1 MNKVFIVL
9 FTLLLNASFGEYII
23 KKEDIKES
31 SHKAYFAAGCFWGVE
46 SLFQSLNGVL
56 STSVGYMNGNTD
68 NPNYKSVCYE
78 NTGHAEAVELIYNPK
93 IISYREL
100 CEYFW
105 KIHDPTT
112 LNQQGP
118 DYGSQY
124 RSAVFYITE
133 NERKTA
139 EEVKKQFQKFWNNSI
154 ITEIDKAEKYYLAE
168 DYHQNYFKNKGLTH
182 GGCHY
187 VRKFDVENKD

>member
-9 FTLLLNASFGEYII
+9 FASLLNVSSGEYII

-31 SHKAYFAAGCFWGVE
+31 SQKAYFAAGCFWGVE

-56 STSVGYMNGNTD
+56 STSVGYMNGNTE

-78 NTGHAEAVELIYNPK
+78 NTGHAEAVELIYNPN

-133 NERKTA
+133 NERTTA

-187 VRKFDVENKD
+187 VRKFDLENKD

>member
-9 FTLLLNASFGEYII
+9 LTSLLNVSFGEYII

-31 SHKAYFAAGCFWGVE
+31 SQKAYFAAGCFWGVE

-56 STSVGYMNGNTD
+56 STSVGYMNGNTE

-112 LNQQGP
+112 QNQQGP

-154 ITEIDKAEKYYLAE
+154 ITEINKAEKYYLAE

-187 VRKFDVENKD
+187 VRKFDLENKD

>member
-9 FTLLLNASFGEYII
+9 FTSLLNVSSGENII

-31 SHKAYFAAGCFWGVE
+31 SQKAYFAAGCFWGVE

-93 IISYREL
+93 IISYKEL

-139 EEVKKQFQKFWNNSI
+139 EEVKKQFQKYWNNSI

-187 VRKFDVENKD
+187 VRKFDLENKD

>member
-9 FTLLLNASFGEYII
+9 FTSLLNVSSGEYII

-31 SHKAYFAAGCFWGVE
+31 SQKAYFAAGCFWGVE

-56 STSVGYMNGNTD
+56 STSVGYMNGNTE

-168 DYHQNYFKNKGLTH
+168 DYHQNYFKNKGLMH

-187 VRKFDVENKD
+187 VRKFEVENKD

>member
-9 FTLLLNASFGEYII
+9 FTSLLNVSSGEYII

-31 SHKAYFAAGCFWGVE
+31 SQKAYFAAGCFWGVE

-56 STSVGYMNGNTD
+56 STSVGYMNGNTE
-68 NPNYKSVCYE
+68 NPTYKSVCYE
-78 NTGHAEAVELIYNPK
+78 NTGHAEAVELIYNPN

-133 NERKTA
+133 NERITA

-187 VRKFDVENKD
+187 VRKFDLENKD

>member
-1 MNKVFIVL
+1 MKKVFIVL
-9 FTLLLNASFGEYII
+9 LTLLLNVSFGEYII

-31 SHKAYFAAGCFWGVE
+31 SQKAYFAAGCFWGVE

-56 STSVGYMNGNTD
+56 STSVGYMNGNTE

-187 VRKFDVENKD
+187 VRKFDLENKD

>member
-1 MNKVFIVL
+1 MNQVFIVL
-9 FTLLLNASFGEYII
+9 FTSLLNISFGEYII

-56 STSVGYMNGNTD
+56 STSVGYMNGNTE

-133 NERKTA
+133 KQRKTA

>member
-9 FTLLLNASFGEYII
+9 FTSLLNVSFGEYII
-23 KKEDIKES
+23 KKEDIEES

-56 STSVGYMNGNTD
+56 STSVGYMNGNTE

-124 RSAVFYITE
+124 RSAVFYVTE

>member
-9 FTLLLNASFGEYII
+9 FTSLLNVSSGEYII
-23 KKEDIKES
+23 KKEDIKENS
-31 SHKAYFAAGCFWGVE
+31 QKAYFAAGCFWGVE

-56 STSVGYMNGNTD
+56 STSVGYMNGNTE
-68 NPNYKSVCYE
+68 NPKYKSVCYE

-154 ITEIDKAEKYYLAE
+154 TVSY
-168 DYHQNYFKNKGLTH
+168 TH
-182 GGCHY
+182 LRAH
-187 VRKFDVENKD
+187 ET

>member
-9 FTLLLNASFGEYII
+9 LTSLLNVSFGEYII

-31 SHKAYFAAGCFWGVE
+31 PQKAYFAAGCFWGVE

-56 STSVGYMNGNTD
+56 STSVGYMNGNTE

-112 LNQQGP
+112 KNQQGP

-154 ITEIDKAEKYYLAE
+154 ITEINKAEKYYLAE

-187 VRKFDVENKD
+187 VRKFDLENKD